1 VAVVVV
7 RTRMTSK
14 NLERKDWILIPM
26 RQDMLIN
33 PKNLKKVKSK
43 IPEGITTAEA
53 TLVVAVVVTV
63 EETVV
68 VMVTLAVAEEA
79 TTTNVEA
86 ATMITPLKT
95 EEVVLIQQEAR
106 ADLDVT
112 KILKNKKIKMTRKRL
127 SPSRRE

>member
-1 VAVVVV
+1 MV

-26 RQDMLIN
+26 RQDMPIN
-33 PKNLKKVKSK
+33 PKNSKKVKSK

-53 TLVVAVVVTV
+53 TLVVAVAVTAEGTAV
-63 EETVV
+63 G
-68 VMVTLAVAEEA
+68 MATLAVAEVA

-112 KILKNKKIKMTRKRL
+112 KILKNKKIKMTRERL